1 MTFRA
6 QEVLKTMAAA
16 GRHDFFN
23 LADIGREL
31 DSPNNTQNDR
41 RRRHTHDSSSSDDSD
56 DDDAIFS
63 RPAARV
69 VTIQTS
75 SRRLKP
81 YIVEES
87 SARCRAKNR
96 AGRAALLTALKELRV
111 AALAKHGEQLA
122 GLQERLEV
130 LSKASGPKKRGRL
143 VRLNWQTARRAE
155 MKAVQAE
162 IDEIRYR

>member
-1 MTFRA
+1 
-6 QEVLKTMAAA
+6 MATA

-69 VTIQTS
+69 VTIQPS
-75 SRRLKP
+75 SKP
-81 YIVEES
+81 YVVEES

-96 AGRAALLTALKELRV
+96 TGRAALLTALK
-111 AALAKHGEQLA
+111 A
-122 GLQERLEV
+122 GLEKTLFFGFFAQN
-130 LSKASGPKKRGRL
+130 RGF
-143 VRLNWQTARRAE
+143 
-155 MKAVQAE
+155 
-162 IDEIRYR
+162 

>member
-1 MTFRA
+1 
-6 QEVLKTMAAA
+6 MAAA
-16 GRHDFFN
+16 RDRHDFFN

-41 RRRHTHDSSSSDDSD
+41 RRRHTHDSSSDDS

-69 VTIQTS
+69 VTIQPS

-81 YIVEES
+81 YVVEES

-96 AGRAALLTALKELRV
+96 AGRAALLTALKEVRV

-122 GLQERLEV
+122 GLEERLEG

-162 IDEIRYR
+162 IDEIRYAILQ